1 MANTVVT
8 MKVRDFATTGIKVTK
23 DILLI
28 LETKYVTS
36 PEPKF
41 IEQQKILMTSVL
53 LFTSRYRCLVKM
65 MSDSSTN
72 RQWPD

>member
-8 MKVRDFATTGIKVTK
+8 MKVRTSTTGIKVTK
-23 DILLI
+23 GILLT

-41 IEQQKILMTSVL
+41 IEQQNNPNDISITLYESISVP
-53 LFTSRYRCLVKM
+53 RK
-65 MSDSSTN
+65 D
-72 RQWPD
+72 DE

>member
-8 MKVRDFATTGIKVTK
+8 MKVRTSTTGIKVTK